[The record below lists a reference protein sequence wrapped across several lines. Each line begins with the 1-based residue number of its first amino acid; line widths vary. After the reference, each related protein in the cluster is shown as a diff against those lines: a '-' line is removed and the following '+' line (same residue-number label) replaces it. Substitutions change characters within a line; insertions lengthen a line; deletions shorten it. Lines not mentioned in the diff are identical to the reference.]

1 MFGVDLKAAKDR
13 KIQRQLEQK
22 RIAREYQRWAM
33 SNGMGPAEAQ
43 RWAPPDVKAGLGMIN
58 QENKQAQR
66 QAAHQQKE
74 RIKERFSVQG
84 SGS

>member
-1 MFGVDLKAAKDR
+1 MFGVDLKASRDR

-33 SNGMGPAEAQ
+33 ANGMGPAEAQ
-43 RWAPPDVKAGLGMIN
+43 RWAPPDVKAGLSLISS
-58 QENKQAQR
+58 ENR
-66 QAAHQQKE
+66 AADLAAFRGQKE
-74 RIKERFSVQG
+74 RIKEKFSVQG